1 MIESGKA
8 GIIVFRFQNT
18 EILPRYSQRRLR
30 GIDQREVVEKH
41 RGVRRR
47 LAAPLPFIVQEV
59 EGPVLFDG
67 AAERKAELVL
77 AHDVRLRR
85 RLQQRSSI

>member
-1 MIESGKA
+1 VIESGKA
-8 GIIVFRFQNT
+8 VIIVFRLQNT

-47 LAAPLPFIVQEV
+47 LAASLSFIVQEV
-59 EGPVLFDG
+59 EGLVLFDG

-77 AHDVRLRR
+77 PQDVWLRR
-85 RLQQRSSI
+85 GLQQRSGI